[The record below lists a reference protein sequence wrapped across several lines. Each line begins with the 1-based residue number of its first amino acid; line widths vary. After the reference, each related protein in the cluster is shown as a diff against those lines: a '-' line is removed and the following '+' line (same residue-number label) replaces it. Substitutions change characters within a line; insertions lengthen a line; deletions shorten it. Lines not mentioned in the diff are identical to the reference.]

1 MFIYWIAKLFANT
14 SATFPSLHLF
24 CYSGKKAVK
33 IEALR
38 HWSKL
43 QFRKFRRVFI
53 GFHSVSYLEPWLH
66 YLHSFS
72 GETLQRLL
80 YLAAAFA
87 FWLSTTVRLASKFS
101 RFIIWNPLW
110 DMVFHIWELKLYSS
124 PLRKFKYYI
133 GCF

>member
-1 MFIYWIAKLFANT
+1 MTYTIVEKQMQTLLIFTTEGRIFITFRININFIYKVSSFIESQNFLLT
-14 SATFPSLHLF
+14 RQLLSLHLF
-24 CYSGKKAVK
+24 CHSGKKAAK

-72 GETLQRLL
+72 DETLQMLL

-87 FWLSTTVRLASKFS
+87 FWLSTT
-101 RFIIWNPLW
+101 LW
-110 DMVFHIWELKLYSS
+110 HLNFPGL
-124 PLRKFKYYI
+124 
-133 GCF
+133 